1 MYFIYLLQH
10 WINPY
15 LDAQGIS
22 IFTYMN
28 DLQKPTTD
36 KTNIDGI
43 QMVVLVHML
52 QRNITVVHMEG
63 FWSTDANMATDIVIA
78 YTGPPQKLFFP
89 TQVGN

>member
-1 MYFIYLLQH
+1 M
-10 WINPY
+10 
-15 LDAQGIS
+15 DAQGIS

-43 QMVVLVHML
+43 QMVVLVRML
-52 QRNITVVHMEG
+52 QRNITIVHMEG

-78 YTGPPQKLFFP
+78 YTGPPQKLFFS

>member
-52 QRNITVVHMEG
+52 QRNITVVHMES
-63 FWSTDANMATDIVIA
+63 FWSTDVNMATDIMIA

>member
-1 MYFIYLLQH
+1 MFFIYLLQH

-43 QMVVLVHML
+43 QMVALAHML

-63 FWSTDANMATDIVIA
+63 FWSTDVNMATDIVIA
-78 YTGPPQKLFFP
+78 YTGLPQKLFFP

>member
-52 QRNITVVHMEG
+52 QWNITVVHMEG
-63 FWSTDANMATDIVIA
+63 FRSTDANMATDIVMA

>member
-1 MYFIYLLQH
+1 
-10 WINPY
+10 
-15 LDAQGIS
+15 
-22 IFTYMN
+22 MN
-28 DLQKPTTD
+28 DLQKLTTD

-63 FWSTDANMATDIVIA
+63 FWSTDVNMATDIVIA
-78 YTGPPQKLFFP
+78 YTGPSQELFFP

>member
-15 LDAQGIS
+15 LDTQGIS

-43 QMVVLVHML
+43 QMVVLAHML

-63 FWSTDANMATDIVIA
+63 FWSTDVNMATDIVIA

>member
-15 LDAQGIS
+15 LDDQGIS
-22 IFTYMN
+22 IFTYMH
-28 DLQKPTTD
+28 DLQKLTTD

-43 QMVVLVHML
+43 QIVVLAHML

-63 FWSTDANMATDIVIA
+63 FWSIDANMATDIVIA